1 MKKHIKKLVAL
12 VGEERKAEMELMI
25 NEIKKL
31 SPKKREQLGRAINR
45 VKGKNLG
52 KELGFNIIQYGRRE
66 LIDTEISVGDIVLI
80 SVGNPLKSDLTGT
93 VTEKG
98 SRFIKVAIEN
108 VPRWALKK
116 HVRIDLYANDVTFR
130 RMEENLLNL
139 SIKGKDALEYSL
151 HKRDPQKDNEE
162 ILNKKLDFVDNS
174 LNNSQK
180 EALRKALASKN
191 FFLIHGP
198 FGTGKTRTLIE
209 LINQEYFL
217 NSKILATAESNNAI
231 DNILERLAESN
242 SQINLTRLGHP
253 QRVDKENVKFTLA
266 YKVENHQLSEK
277 IDKLRDEVDKLS
289 KKRDEFIKPSPRY
302 RRGYSDNEI
311 YKMGMSNRGG
321 RGVSPKIMNSMA
333 KWLDV
338 NKDIDELHSE
348 INIVEDRIIKDI
360 VLNSDV
366 ILSTNSSAALEDI
379 ENIKFDVAIID
390 EASQATI
397 PSVLIPIAKANKF
410 VLAGDHKQLP
420 PTIIS
425 KKAQSLEDT
434 LFEKL
439 INKYPD
445 KSSLLNVQYRMN
457 NRLMEFPNSEFYN
470 SKLDGGDDVED
481 IIISDILEESKLSEI
496 EEVSIEDQL
505 ISSKEPLI
513 FVDTSRIN
521 RNREKQLKDSK
532 SIVNILEAELT
543 LKIASFYQ
551 KLGVSDND
559 IGIISP
565 YADQVNLIKSKTTI
579 ETKTVDGFQG
589 REKEIIII
597 STVRSNDR
605 GNIGFLNDLR
615 RLNVA
620 LTRAKRKLIIIG
632 NKDTLNVNPTYS
644 RLIDYVYQNNGLIS
658 M

>member
-1 MKKHIKKLVAL
+1 
-12 VGEERKAEMELMI
+12 
-25 NEIKKL
+25 
-31 SPKKREQLGRAINR
+31 
-45 VKGKNLG
+45 
-52 KELGFNIIQYGRRE
+52 
-66 LIDTEISVGDIVLI
+66 
-80 SVGNPLKSDLTGT
+80 
-93 VTEKG
+93 
-98 SRFIKVAIEN
+98 
-108 VPRWALKK
+108 
-116 HVRIDLYANDVTFR
+116 
-130 RMEENLLNL
+130 
-139 SIKGKDALEYSL
+139 
-151 HKRDPQKDNEE
+151 
-162 ILNKKLDFVDNS
+162 
-174 LNNSQK
+174 
-180 EALRKALASKN
+180 
-191 FFLIHGP
+191 
-198 FGTGKTRTLIE
+198 
-209 LINQEYFL
+209 
-217 NSKILATAESNNAI
+217 
-231 DNILERLAESN
+231 
-242 SQINLTRLGHP
+242 
-253 QRVDKENVKFTLA
+253 
-266 YKVENHQLSEK
+266 
-277 IDKLRDEVDKLS
+277 
-289 KKRDEFIKPSPRY
+289 
-302 RRGYSDNEI
+302 
-311 YKMGMSNRGG
+311 
-321 RGVSPKIMNSMA
+321 
-333 KWLDV
+333 
-338 NKDIDELHSE
+338 E

-565 YADQVNLIKSKTTI
+565 YADQVNLIKSKTAI

-644 RLIDYVYQNNGLIS
+644 RLVDYVYKNNGLIS

>member
-209 LINQEYFL
+209 LINQEHFL

-242 SQINLTRLGHP
+242 SQ
-253 QRVDKENVKFTLA
+253 
-266 YKVENHQLSEK
+266 
-277 IDKLRDEVDKLS
+277 
-289 KKRDEFIKPSPRY
+289 
-302 RRGYSDNEI
+302 
-311 YKMGMSNRGG
+311 
-321 RGVSPKIMNSMA
+321 
-333 KWLDV
+333 
-338 NKDIDELHSE
+338 
-348 INIVEDRIIKDI
+348 
-360 VLNSDV
+360 
-366 ILSTNSSAALEDI
+366 
-379 ENIKFDVAIID
+379 
-390 EASQATI
+390 
-397 PSVLIPIAKANKF
+397 
-410 VLAGDHKQLP
+410 
-420 PTIIS
+420 
-425 KKAQSLEDT
+425 
-434 LFEKL
+434 
-439 INKYPD
+439 
-445 KSSLLNVQYRMN
+445 
-457 NRLMEFPNSEFYN
+457 
-470 SKLDGGDDVED
+470 
-481 IIISDILEESKLSEI
+481 
-496 EEVSIEDQL
+496 
-505 ISSKEPLI
+505 
-513 FVDTSRIN
+513 
-521 RNREKQLKDSK
+521 
-532 SIVNILEAELT
+532 
-543 LKIASFYQ
+543 
-551 KLGVSDND
+551 
-559 IGIISP
+559 
-565 YADQVNLIKSKTTI
+565 
-579 ETKTVDGFQG
+579 
-589 REKEIIII
+589 
-597 STVRSNDR
+597 
-605 GNIGFLNDLR
+605 
-615 RLNVA
+615 
-620 LTRAKRKLIIIG
+620 
-632 NKDTLNVNPTYS
+632 
-644 RLIDYVYQNNGLIS
+644 
-658 M
+658 